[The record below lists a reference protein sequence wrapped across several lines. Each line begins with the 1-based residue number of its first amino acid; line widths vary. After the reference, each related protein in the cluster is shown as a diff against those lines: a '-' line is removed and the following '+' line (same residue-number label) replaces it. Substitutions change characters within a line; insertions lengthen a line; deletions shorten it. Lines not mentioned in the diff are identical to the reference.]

1 MEMQKAVQH
10 PQINVNIQHD
20 IFHTVFYKK
29 IFPAAQ
35 PEPVVEHDQFLR
47 IHDSSKLFVG
57 IFIKC
62 PEKTHGHMAAADR
75 FSLIERLLPTRRKQ
89 IDTKADGL
97 VKHFDAK
104 QPFPMP
110 VTLPQPF

>member
-1 MEMQKAVQH
+1 MQKAVQH
-10 PQINVNIQHD
+10 PQINVDIQQD

-35 PEPVVEHDQFLR
+35 PEPVVEHDQLLR
-47 IHDSSKLFVG
+47 SHDRPKR
-57 IFIKC
+57 FIGFFI
-62 PEKTHGHMAAADR
+62 EGFQETHGHMAAADR

-89 IDTKADGL
+89 IDPKADGL

-104 QPFPMP
+104 QPFPIP